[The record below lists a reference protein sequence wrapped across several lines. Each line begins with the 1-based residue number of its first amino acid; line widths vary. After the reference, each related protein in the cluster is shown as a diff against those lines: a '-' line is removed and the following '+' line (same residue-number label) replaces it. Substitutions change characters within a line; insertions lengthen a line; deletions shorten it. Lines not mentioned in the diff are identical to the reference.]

1 MTNKCEEKG
10 TKEYC
15 STIDSSTPPHENSVQ
30 IYNGPAKHF
39 SISRKYLK
47 YWYSCNVDS
56 EIIKTEFNLPE
67 IPSLAEPEV
76 VRHFSNLAD
85 KNHHV
90 DKDFY
95 PLGSCTM
102 KYNPKINDKIA
113 SFPSFLNVR

>member
-1 MTNKCEEKG
+1 MINQTEIIFKQSKKDRQG
-10 TKEYC
+10 
-15 STIDSSTPPHENSVQ
+15 
-30 IYNGPAKHF
+30 F
-39 SISRKYLK
+39 SISKPSVESIPLTEYIDPELLK
-47 YWYSCNVDS
+47 TR
-56 EIIKTEFNLPE
+56 EPMLPE
-67 IPSLAEPEV
+67 LSEPQV
-76 VRHFSNLAD
+76 VRHFTNLSV